1 MKFMRQGVLLYD
13 SSIERFTIRFD
24 LTNYSG
30 GLHCGECFDVWI
42 NRKWI
47 PTRIEFGDDWYLV
60 GIDTLALNG
69 LLVRI

>member
-1 MKFMRQGVLLYD
+1 MRQGVLLYD

-24 LTNYSG
+24 LTNYYG
-30 GLHCGECFDVWI
+30 GLHCGECFDVCI

-60 GIDTLALNG
+60 GIDTLDLNG